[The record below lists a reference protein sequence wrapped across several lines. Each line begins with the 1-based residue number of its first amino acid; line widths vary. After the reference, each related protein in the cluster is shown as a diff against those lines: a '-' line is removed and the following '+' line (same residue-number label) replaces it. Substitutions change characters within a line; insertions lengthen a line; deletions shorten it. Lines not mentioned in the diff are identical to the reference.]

1 MSLTPFPA
9 PSLHSSM
16 THDMHAHEKPLV
28 SGVPLSVAPYA
39 LVLVHGRGGSA
50 DGMLPIARAAGA
62 TDAALFAP
70 RAADGSWYPNRFLD
84 PMDSNEPFLTSAL
97 ASIDRTLRDIIAG
110 GVPAKRIVLV
120 GFSQGA
126 CLSLEYAARH
136 AQRLGGV
143 AALAGALIGDEH
155 DARDGDRQYVGDF
168 AGTPVFLGCG
178 DADSHIPEA
187 RVRASAALLGQRG
200 AAVDLRIYPG
210 IGHNIIGD
218 QLDALRAMV
227 SVVRE
232 HAGATRTTG

>member
-1 MSLTPFPA
+1 
-9 PSLHSSM
+9 M
-16 THDMHAHEKPLV
+16 THDTHAHENPLI
-28 SGVPLSVAPYA
+28 SGVPLRTAPYA

-62 TDAALFAP
+62 TDAALVAP

-97 ASIDRTLRDIIAG
+97 ASIDRTVRDIIASG
-110 GVPAKRIVLV
+110 IPAERVLLV

-126 CLSLEYAARH
+126 CLSLEYATRH
-136 AQRLGGV
+136 AQRFGGV
-143 AALAGALIGDEH
+143 AALAGALIGDAH
-155 DARDGDRQYVGDF
+155 DTRDGDRQYMGDF

-187 RVRASAALLGQRG
+187 RVRASAALLEQRG
-200 AAVDLRIYPG
+200 ATVDLRIYPD
-210 IGHNIIGD
+210 IGHNIVGD

-227 SVVRE
+227 AVVRE
-232 HAGATRTTG
+232 SAATRTTG

>member
-1 MSLTPFPA
+1 
-9 PSLHSSM
+9 
-16 THDMHAHEKPLV
+16 V
-28 SGVPLSVAPYA
+28 
-39 LVLVHGRGGSA
+39 
-50 DGMLPIARAAGA
+50 
-62 TDAALFAP
+62 
-70 RAADGSWYPNRFLD
+70 
-84 PMDSNEPFLTSAL
+84 
-97 ASIDRTLRDIIAG
+97 

-143 AALAGALIGDEH
+143 AALAGRA
-155 DARDGDRQYVGDF
+155 DRGMSTTRATETGSTWAILPAPRCF
-168 AGTPVFLGCG
+168 SAAGMPTRISPK
-178 DADSHIPEA
+178 H
-187 RVRASAALLGQRG
+187 ASARRPPFSGSAG